1 MLTDNKK
8 IIAALINIDGESAE
22 SIYNNISTPP
32 DDKMGDY
39 ALPCFPFAKKLRK
52 SPIIIAQE
60 LAADINKKKTPP
72 ITRAEALNGYLNI
85 YIDKLYY
92 AKDLL
97 EKIIKEG
104 KAYGSDETGKGKT
117 VCIDYSSINIA
128 KPFHIGH
135 LCTTVIGGALYRV
148 YKKLGYKTVGI
159 NHLGDWGTQFGKL
172 IVAFKDWGDRE
183 RLEKEGMSYLNSLYV
198 KYHQECEKD
207 ATLDDRARFWFR
219 KIEEGDAEA
228 AELFG
233 LFKEITLTEVQKTYK
248 RLKIKFDSYNGEAF
262 YNDKMQPVLDELEKK
277 KLLVESDGAKVV
289 DLSEYNMPPCLLVK
303 ADGATLYA
311 TRDLAAAFYRKKRYD
326 FYKCLYV
333 VAYQQNLHFQ
343 QFFKVLEL
351 MGKDWNMYHIAFGMV
366 SLEDGAMS
374 TRKGKVVLLEDA
386 LNRAVEQ
393 SLEIITEKSPNL
405 KDKQKI
411 AEQVGVGAVIF
422 YALYNNRIK
431 DIVFSYDK
439 VLNFDGETGPYV
451 QYTNARCNSVL
462 KKAGFKAL
470 MKEDVE
476 ADFGSINNAE
486 GLKLITLLEDFPAI
500 LADVTE
506 KNEPCYIS
514 RYLASLC
521 QAFNRFYYAH
531 RIAGIEKAERKARV
545 MLVSCVHIVI
555 EEGLR
560 LLGISAPAQM

>member
-8 IIAALINIDGESAE
+8 IIASLINIEGESAE

-52 SPIIIAQE
+52 SPIIIAQQ
-60 LAADINKKKTPP
+60 LATDINNNKTPP

-97 EKIIKEG
+97 EKILKEG
-104 KAYGSDETGKGKT
+104 KAYGSAEIGKGKT

-148 YKKLGYKTVGI
+148 YNKLGYKTVGI

-172 IVAFKDWGDRE
+172 IVAFKQWGDRE
-183 RLEKEGMSYLNSLYV
+183 TLEKEGMSYLNSLYV

-207 ATLDDRARFWFR
+207 TSLDDKARLWFR

-233 LFKEITLTEVQKTYK
+233 LFKEITLDEVQKTYK

-262 YNDKMQPVLDELEKK
+262 YNDKMQPVLDELEEK

-311 TRDLAAAFYRKKRYD
+311 TRDLAAAYYRKRTYD

-386 LNRAVEQ
+386 LNKAVEQ
-393 SLEIITEKSPNL
+393 SLEIITEKSPGL

-462 KKAGFKAL
+462 KKADFKAL
-470 MKEDVE
+470 MKEDIA
-476 ADFGSINNAE
+476 ADFDSLNNTE
-486 GLKLITLLEDFPAI
+486 GLKLITLLEEFPSV
-500 LADVTE
+500 LTDVTE

-514 RYLASLC
+514 RYLTSLC

-531 RIAGIEKAERKARV
+531 RIADIDKAERKARA
-545 MLVSCVHIVI
+545 MLVSCVHTVI